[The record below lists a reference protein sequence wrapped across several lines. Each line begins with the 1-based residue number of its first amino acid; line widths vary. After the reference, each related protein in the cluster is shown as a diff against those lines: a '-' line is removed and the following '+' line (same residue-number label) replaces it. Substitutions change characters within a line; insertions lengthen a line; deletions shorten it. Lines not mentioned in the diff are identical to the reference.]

1 MKTDVDDRIHIE
13 QLEIFTRVGVSENER
28 ANPQRLVAN
37 ITIWPSRD
45 FRDLADEVERT
56 ADYVAVCEEA
66 KTIGAEQPTRLIETL
81 ADRIA
86 SNMLQKFPVRM
97 ITVELR
103 KFALKDAA
111 YTSVTLTRCAS
122 LD

>member
-28 ANPQRLVAN
+28 AKPQRLVAN

-45 FRDLADEVERT
+45 FRDLDDEVERT
-56 ADYVAVCEEA
+56 ADYAAVCEAA

-86 SNMLQKFPVRM
+86 SNLLQKFPVRM

-111 YTSVTLTRCAS
+111 YTSVTVTRCAS